1 MKKREVMRE
10 KLLPFQSFV
19 DNEVDVLAVVVVVSS
34 VVGESVGAEMEE
46 VTSIK
51 PDGESSISKSD
62 IVVVLDAISGDSE

>member
-51 PDGESSISKSD
+51 PDG
-62 IVVVLDAISGDSE
+62 